1 LVSAE
6 GQRRRRKR
14 QLGDALSRSCET
26 EGGQLNKIIAITSKY
41 VSAEPVDG
49 TDDAL
54 DPSSPPVGV
63 AFVGFT
69 TVMTVCFVAAV
80 IERDSAFSVSD
91 SSVSQLGMVGTTV
104 FFLAGLAALYR
115 AITTRT
121 PTIAPIVAVL
131 LGPGA
136 LWCWLVF
143 VNGRATGPLATTLVV
158 FAASI
163 VAVLLLV
170 EGLWKARWLGVF
182 CGLGAVGL
190 SMAATLVRNGPEI
203 RGTVSL
209 ALLLAASGTA
219 CLYGTLVEIEST
231 GRKTFEDLLD
241 ARRRIEAEIAQ
252 TEDVLHDLRS
262 GLLSIEAAMAG
273 VDADVG
279 APIQKET
286 ARLRQLASKRRQVG
300 EFDLVPGIRDLAKAR
315 RTGGVVVDLR
325 LPTAAR
331 VVGEQS
337 EVMSIVE
344 NMLSNAVRH
353 GASPVSLELQEQGP
367 IVYLAV
373 VDSGTVPAEVDTGGF
388 FRRGFSTHK
397 DGEGI
402 GLDRARTLAE
412 QNGGSLSYVPGPKGQ
427 TSFVFTIP
435 SAGSQEVLDSPPAL
449 NWSDSGS
456 IVSAS

>member
-1 LVSAE
+1 M
-6 GQRRRRKR
+6 
-14 QLGDALSRSCET
+14 
-26 EGGQLNKIIAITSKY
+26 NKLIAITSKY

-49 TDDAL
+49 ADEPV

-69 TVMTVCFVAAV
+69 AVMTVCFVAAV
-80 IERDSAFSVSD
+80 LERDSAFSVSD

-104 FFLAGLAALYR
+104 FFVAGLAALYR
-115 AITTRT
+115 AVTTRT

-143 VNGRATGPLATTLVV
+143 VNGRATGPLATTLVI

-219 CLYGTLVEIEST
+219 CLYGTLVEIETS

-241 ARRRIEAEIAQ
+241 ARRRIEAEISQ
-252 TEDVLHDLRS
+252 TEDVLHDLRT
-262 GLLSIEAAMAG
+262 GLLAIEAAMAG
-273 VDADVG
+273 VDEEVG

-286 ARLRQLASKRRQVG
+286 ARLRKLASNRRRQVS
-300 EFDLVPGIRDLAKAR
+300 EFDLVPGVRDMAKAR

-325 LPTAAR
+325 LPTAAL

-337 EVMSIVE
+337 EVMSIVD

-353 GASPVSLELQEQGP
+353 GASPVRLELQEQGS

-373 VDSGTVPAEVDTGGF
+373 IDSGTVPAEVDTGGF

-397 DGEGI
+397 EGQGI
-402 GLDRARTLAE
+402 GLDRARSLAE
-412 QNGGSLSYVPGPKGQ
+412 QNGGSLSYVPGPNGQ
-427 TSFVFTIP
+427 TSFVLTIP
-435 SAGSQEVLDSPPAL
+435 SAEKQEVSNSPPAL
-449 NWSDSGS
+449 SWSDGGS
-456 IVSAS
+456 VMRAS